1 VSRRVLITIAI
12 LVVIIA
18 TGLVMTVKKA
28 VKMPVDIAEPAKP
41 APAAPR

>member
-18 TGLVMTVKKA
+18 TGLVMTVRKA
-28 VKMPVDIAEPAKP
+28 VRMPVDIAEPAKP
-41 APAAPR
+41 APAPPR

>member
-1 VSRRVLITIAI
+1 MSRRVLVTIAI

-18 TGLVMTVKKA
+18 TGLVMTVRKA
-28 VKMPVDIAEPAKP
+28 VRIPVDIAEPAKP

>member
-18 TGLVMTVKKA
+18 TGLVMTVRKA
-28 VKMPVDIAEPAKP
+28 VKMPADIAEPAKP